1 MEALLEDVDAMERLE
16 ALLRLVDVSTL
27 PGITDDTSVL
37 SMADVPWTAIAA
49 ADVTHDATPSEIIF
63 YSLLHR

>member
-27 PGITDDTSVL
+27 PGNTDDTSVL
-37 SMADVPWTAIAA
+37 SMADVP
-49 ADVTHDATPSEIIF
+49 
-63 YSLLHR
+63 